1 MNQPIFQ
8 DVPQADQVLTRALL
22 NAAESLAMSQK
33 GLAVVLGVSAASVS
47 RLGRE
52 RTVDPASKEGEL
64 ALLFLRMYRS
74 LDAIVGGNEL
84 AAQQWLRAENTHLNG
99 VPAAMIETVTGLAN
113 VAEYLDAMRGRL

>member
-1 MNQPIFQ
+1 MNQPILQ
-8 DVPQADQVLTRALL
+8 DVPQPDQVLTRALL
-22 NAAESLAMSQK
+22 NAAEGLAISQK
-33 GLAVVLGVSAASVS
+33 EVAKVLGVSAASVS

-84 AAQQWLRAENTHLNG
+84 AARQWLRAENRHLNG
-99 VPAAMIETVTGLAN
+99 VPGAMIETVTGLAN